1 MSILSTLRDIAAFAK
16 GMGITLRTAFRAP
29 VTLRYPE
36 ERPDLPPRHR
46 GRHEL
51 ERHENGL
58 EKCVGCEL
66 CALVCPADAIYV
78 EGAENPKDAP
88 ISIGERYAKTYVIN
102 LLRCIY
108 CGYCVEACP
117 TEALQMKEQFELAA
131 PTKPQLIVT
140 KEQLLATLPK
150 HEPEDSWVPG

>member
-1 MSILSTLRDIAAFAK
+1 MSWVRDTAALAK
-16 GMGITLRTAFRAP
+16 GFSVTFRHLFRRP
-29 VTLRYPE
+29 VTQRYPE
-36 ERPDLPPRHR
+36 QAPVLPGRHR

-78 EGAENPKDAP
+78 EGAENPAGAP

-117 TEALQMKEQFELAA
+117 TEALQMTGEFELAS
-131 PTKPQLIVT
+131 PDRSVLIVS

-150 HEPEDSWVPG
+150 REAEDSWMPG

>member
-1 MSILSTLRDIAAFAK
+1 MRRLQGLLLDLRAVTRGFRV
-16 GMGITLRTAFRAP
+16 TFRTMLRAP

-36 ERPDLPPRHR
+36 QRPVLPARSR

-51 ERHENGL
+51 QLHENGL

-88 ISIGERYAKTYVIN
+88 ISIGERYAKTYTIN
-102 LLRCIY
+102 FLRCIF
-108 CGYCVEACP
+108 CGLCVEACP
-117 TEALQMKEQFELAA
+117 TEALQMRGDFELAGVDRESLIY
-131 PTKPQLIVT
+131 TKDR
-140 KEQLLATLPK
+140 LLARSVRR
-150 HEPEDSWVPG
+150 EAGDSWLP

>member
-1 MSILSTLRDIAAFAK
+1 MTLRHL
-16 GMGITLRTAFRAP
+16 GRRP
-29 VTLRYPE
+29 VTQRYPE
-36 ERPDLPPRHR
+36 ERPVLPPRHR

-78 EGAENPKDAP
+78 EGAENPNDAP

-117 TEALQMKEQFELAA
+117 TEALQMKGEFELAA
-131 PTKPQLIVT
+131 GDRASLIVS
-140 KEQLLATLPK
+140 KDQLLATLPK
-150 HEPEDSWVPG
+150 HEAEDSWMPS